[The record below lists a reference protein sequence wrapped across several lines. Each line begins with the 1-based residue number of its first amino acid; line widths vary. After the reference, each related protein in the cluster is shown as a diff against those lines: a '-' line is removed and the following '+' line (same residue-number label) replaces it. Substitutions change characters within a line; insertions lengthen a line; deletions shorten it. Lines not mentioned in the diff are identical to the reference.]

1 MCSNF
6 SDNIKINQLTDYIN
20 KRYILKLLPEQN
32 KSNFKLK
39 IMKFRKLL
47 KNWYLSVTSTC

>member
-39 IMKFRKLL
+39 IMKFGK
-47 KNWYLSVTSTC
+47 